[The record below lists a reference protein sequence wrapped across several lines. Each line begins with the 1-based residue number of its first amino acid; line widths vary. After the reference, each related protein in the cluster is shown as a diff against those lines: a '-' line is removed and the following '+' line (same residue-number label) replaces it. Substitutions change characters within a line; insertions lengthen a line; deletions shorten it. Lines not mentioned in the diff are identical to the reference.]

1 MLRES
6 VLQRLFLGHI
16 DNEGAPKA
24 LSGLETGEV
33 LACGS
38 ARIMNSFPNTGGLF
52 ATNQ

>member
-6 VLQRLFLGHI
+6 VLQRLFLEHI

-33 LACGS
+33 LACGR
-38 ARIMNSFPNTGGLF
+38 ARIMNSFPKTGGLF